1 MNNNEDSNSPVITV
15 TNSLL
20 FKVPPSHL
28 HRQHSY
34 LKARNLALAF
44 ETLHYRWIPSY

>member
-34 LKARNLALAF
+34 LKVRYLALAF
-44 ETLHYRWIPSY
+44 ETLHYPWIPS